1 MNLSDTLTGFK
12 RYYHRLNGSAIEYE
26 ISDYEDLLSQIN
38 NLKNELRNKSDLQL
52 KELSQKLKLEAASN
66 WKPDDFLVD
75 AYALVREATY
85 RTLKLE
91 PFDVQIVGAIV
102 MHRGKLAEMQTG
114 EGKTLAAVFPAYLNA
129 LSGKGVHILTFNDYL
144 ARRDAEWMKPVYN
157 FLGLSVGFVQEG
169 MSIEERKK
177 AYNADITYITAK
189 ESGFDFLRDSICYS
203 KENIVHRNFNYA
215 IVDEADSIMIDE
227 ARIPLVIAGTSDE
240 SGENRYL
247 MARIASQMKE
257 NLDFE
262 FDEYARNIHLTEK
275 GEKFVEWK
283 LNCGNLYAVE
293 NIDLL
298 TRLNCALHAEYL
310 LHRDV
315 DYIIRN
321 EKIELVDDFTGR
333 VADKRRWPDGLQ
345 EAIEVKENITVQ
357 AKGKILNSITLQ
369 HFLRLYPKRCGMTA
383 TAESAER
390 EFKEFYNLDIVVIP
404 QNKHCIRVDYPD
416 VIFQTKEQKKKAIIE
431 EIKKV
436 NKTKRPIL
444 VGTSSVAE
452 SAMLANELQIQGVD
466 CEVLNAKR
474 DEYEAK
480 IISKAGKLGAVTI
493 STNMAGRGTD
503 IRLGANDEDEKN
515 RVLALGGLYV
525 IGTNKHES
533 KRIDNQLRGR
543 SGRQGDPGSSCFFIS
558 MEDDLCVRYRLE
570 DLIPDRVFDK
580 LSDGEIDNATVRNEI
595 NRVQRIVEG
604 QNLEI
609 KKTLYKY
616 SFLIEEQRKV
626 LFQQRNEI
634 LLEDSVL
641 DFYKI
646 NAEEKYSNLLKALG
660 DEKLLNICRYV
671 ALYYYDQYWFYYLAE
686 IADIKES
693 IHFRRLGGQ
702 DPIFEFHKHAVE
714 IFEKLQQ
721 NIEEDMIQSFNK
733 IDLNNNPDLIFSSL
747 KVPTSTWTYLIN
759 DNSFEKLI
767 GLQLIGNVALQTWAG
782 LYGPITFLFPLLNKL
797 GKKKRGRRK

>member
-1 MNLSDTLTGFK
+1 
-12 RYYHRLNGSAIEYE
+12 
-26 ISDYEDLLSQIN
+26 
-38 NLKNELRNKSDLQL
+38 
-52 KELSQKLKLEAASN
+52 
-66 WKPDDFLVD
+66 V
-75 AYALVREATY
+75 
-85 RTLKLE
+85 
-91 PFDVQIVGAIV
+91 
-102 MHRGKLAEMQTG
+102 
-114 EGKTLAAVFPAYLNA
+114 
-129 LSGKGVHILTFNDYL
+129 LTFNDYL
-144 ARRDAEWMKPVYN
+144 AKRDAEWMAPVYN
-157 FLGLSVGFVQEG
+157 FLGLNVGFVQEG
-169 MSIEERKK
+169 MSIAERKK
-177 AYNADITYITAK
+177 AYNQDITYITAK
-189 ESGFDFLRDSICYS
+189 ESGFDFLRDSICHD

-227 ARIPLVIAGTSDE
+227 ARIPLVIAGTSEE
-240 SGENRYL
+240 SRENKYL
-247 MARIASQMKE
+247 MARIATQMKE

-262 FDEYARNIHLTEK
+262 FDEYARNIHLTER

-283 LNCGNLYAVE
+283 LNCENIYAVE

-321 EKIELVDDFTGR
+321 EKVELVDDFTGR

-345 EAIEVKENITVQ
+345 EAIEVKENLVVQ

-369 HFLRLYPKRCGMTA
+369 HFLRLYPRLCGMTA

-390 EFKEFYNLDIVVIP
+390 EFREFYNLDIVVIP
-404 QNKHCIRVDYPD
+404 QNKPCIRVDYPD
-416 VIFQTKEQKKKAIIE
+416 VIFQTKEQKKNAIID

-436 NKTKRPIL
+436 SKTKRPIL

-452 SAMLANELQIQGVD
+452 SSMLANELLSQSIS

-474 DEYEAK
+474 DEHEAR
-480 IISKAGKLGAVTI
+480 IISNAGKLGAVTI

-503 IRLGANDEDEKN
+503 IRLGADNEEERIK
-515 RVLALGGLYV
+515 VVALGGLYV

-543 SGRQGDPGSSCFFIS
+543 SGRQGDPGSSRFIIS
-558 MEDDLCVRYRLE
+558 MEDDLCVRYRLD
-570 DLIPDRVFDK
+570 DLIPDKVFNN
-580 LSDGEIDNATVRNEI
+580 LNDGEIDNLVVRNEI

-616 SFLIEEQRKV
+616 SFLIEEQRKI
-626 LFQQRNEI
+626 LFQQRSEFLYNVAA
-634 LLEDSVL
+634 LN
-641 DFYKI
+641 FYKE
-646 NAEEKYSNLLKALG
+646 NSVEKFDNLLRKLG
-660 DEKLLNICRYV
+660 NDKLFSICRHI
-671 ALYYYDQYWFYYLAE
+671 ALYYYDQYWSYYLAE

-714 IFEKLQQ
+714 IFETLQQ
-721 NIEEDMIQSFNK
+721 NIERDAITTFNE
-733 IDLNNNPDLIFSSL
+733 IDVNNDPDLILSEL

-759 DNSFEKLI
+759 DNSFEKLL
-767 GLQLIGNVALQTWAG
+767 GLQLIGNVGMQVWAG
-782 LYGPITFLFPLLNKL
+782 IYAPITFLIPLFRKL
-797 GKKKRGRRK
+797 GRRRKVKK